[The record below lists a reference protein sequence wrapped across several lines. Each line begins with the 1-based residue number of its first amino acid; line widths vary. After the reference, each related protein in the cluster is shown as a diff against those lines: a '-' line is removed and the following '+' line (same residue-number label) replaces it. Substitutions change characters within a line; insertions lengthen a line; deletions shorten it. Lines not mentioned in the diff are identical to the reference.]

1 MENTNMPFSFM
12 EIFQTCSKRGVWN
25 YARADY
31 VRLNTLIENTKWDF
45 LEYIDVITK
54 AVKLSLTLSQI

>member
-31 VRLNTLIENTKWDF
+31 VRLNTLIENTKWDV

-54 AVKLSLTLSQI
+54 AVKLSLKLSQI

>member
-12 EIFQTCSKRGVWN
+12 EIFQTCSKRGVCN
-25 YARADY
+25 YARDDY

-54 AVKLSLTLSQI
+54 AVKRSLNLSQI